1 MVRMGPSFG
10 APIRVHRDPTRDPAS
25 APAGFLPQ
33 SPLRVGRAV
42 TAGRERVALPLP
54 LSPSDP
60 ATQECGGLL
69 LDGALVSDL
78 WAVYH

>member
-1 MVRMGPSFG
+1 
-10 APIRVHRDPTRDPAS
+10 
-25 APAGFLPQ
+25 
-33 SPLRVGRAV
+33 V